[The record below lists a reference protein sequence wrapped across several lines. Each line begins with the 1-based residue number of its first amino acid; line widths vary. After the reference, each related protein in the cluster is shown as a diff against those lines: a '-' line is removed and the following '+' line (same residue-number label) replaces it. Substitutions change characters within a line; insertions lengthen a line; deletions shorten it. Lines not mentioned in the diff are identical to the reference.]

1 MNKKVKTIYLIESNL
16 FSKSIEE
23 WAINSLLAVETLDT
37 KTQDIDEFIDGV
49 VVFHENY
56 NISKEIEDL
65 QLILDS
71 ANRPG
76 YRIDI
81 NGTLA
86 ATKSNF
92 EMWLERNK
100 PSKLLFLGK
109 DDLPKNENLQRFL
122 ENLM

>member
-1 MNKKVKTIYLIESNL
+1 MNIKVKTVCLIESNL
-16 FSKSIEE
+16 FSKSIEV
-23 WAINSLLAVETLDT
+23 WAHNSSLSLETLDA

-49 VVFHENY
+49 VVFHENH

-76 YRIDI
+76 HRIDI
-81 NGTLA
+81 NGTLS

-109 DDLPKNENLQRFL
+109 NDLPKNKNLQRFL

>member
-1 MNKKVKTIYLIESNL
+1 MNIKVKTVYLIESNL

-23 WAINSLLAVETLDT
+23 WAINSLLSVETLDT

-49 VVFHENY
+49 VVFHENH

-76 YRIDI
+76 HRIDI

>member
-1 MNKKVKTIYLIESNL
+1 MNIKVKTVCLIESNL
-16 FSKSIEE
+16 FSKSIEV
-23 WAINSLLAVETLDT
+23 WAHNSSLSLETLDS

-49 VVFHENY
+49 VVFHENH

-76 YRIDI
+76 HRIDI

-109 DDLPKNENLQRFL
+109 NDLPKNKNLQRFL

>member
-1 MNKKVKTIYLIESNL
+1 MKVKTVYLIESNH

-23 WAINSLLAVETLDT
+23 WANSSSLAVEMLDG
-37 KTQDIDEFIDGV
+37 KTQDIDELIDAV
-49 VVFHENY
+49 VVFHENHT
-56 NISKEIEDL
+56 ISKEIEDL
-65 QLILDS
+65 QSLLDS
-71 ANRPG
+71 GNRPG

-100 PSKLLFLGK
+100 PSKLLFLGNE
-109 DDLPKNENLQRFL
+109 DLPKNDNLQRFL
-122 ENLM
+122 TNLL

>member
-1 MNKKVKTIYLIESNL
+1 MKIKVKTVYLIESNL

-23 WAINSLLAVETLDT
+23 WAHSSSLSVETLDA
-37 KTQDIDEFIDGV
+37 KTQDIDDLIDGV
-49 VVFHENY
+49 VVFHENH
-56 NISKEIEDL
+56 NISKEIEEL
-65 QLILDS
+65 QSLLDN

-76 YRIDI
+76 HRIDI

>member
-1 MNKKVKTIYLIESNL
+1 MNKKVKTVCLIESNL
-16 FSKSIEE
+16 FSKSIEV
-23 WAINSLLAVETLDT
+23 WAHNSSLSLETLDS

-49 VVFHENY
+49 VVFHENH

-76 YRIDI
+76 HRIDI

-109 DDLPKNENLQRFL
+109 NDLPKNKNLQRFL

>member
-1 MNKKVKTIYLIESNL
+1 MNKKVKTVCLIESNL
-16 FSKSIEE
+16 FSKSIEV
-23 WAINSLLAVETLDT
+23 WAHNSSLSLETLDA

-49 VVFHENY
+49 VVFHENH

-76 YRIDI
+76 HRIDI

-109 DDLPKNENLQRFL
+109 NDLPKNKNLQRFL

>member
-23 WAINSLLAVETLDT
+23 WAINSLLSVETLDT

-49 VVFHENY
+49 VVFHENH

-76 YRIDI
+76 HRIDI

>member
-1 MNKKVKTIYLIESNL
+1 MNIKVKTVCLIESNL
-16 FSKSIEE
+16 FSKSIEV
-23 WAINSLLAVETLDT
+23 WAHNSSLSLETLDA

-49 VVFHENY
+49 VVFHENH

-76 YRIDI
+76 HRIDI

-109 DDLPKNENLQRFL
+109 NDLPKNKNLQRFL

>member
-1 MNKKVKTIYLIESNL
+1 MNIKVKTVYLIESNL
-16 FSKSIEE
+16 FSQSIEE
-23 WAINSLLAVETLDT
+23 WAKSSSLSVEMLDA
-37 KTQDIDEFIDGV
+37 KTQDIDDLIDGV
-49 VVFHENY
+49 VVFHENH
-56 NISKEIEDL
+56 NISKDIEDL

-76 YRIDI
+76 HRIDI

>member
-1 MNKKVKTIYLIESNL
+1 MKMKVKTVYLIESNH

-23 WAINSLLAVETLDT
+23 WANSSSLSVETIDS
-37 KTQDIDEFIDGV
+37 KTQDIDDLIDGV
-49 VVFHENY
+49 VVFHENH
-56 NISKEIEDL
+56 NISKEIEEL
-65 QLILDS
+65 QALLDDG
-71 ANRPG
+71 NRPG
-76 YRIDI
+76 HRIDI

>member
-1 MNKKVKTIYLIESNL
+1 MNIKVKTVCLIESNL

-23 WAINSLLAVETLDT
+23 WAHNSSLSLETLDA

-49 VVFHENY
+49 VVFHENH
-56 NISKEIEDL
+56 NISKEIVDL

-76 YRIDI
+76 HRIDI

-122 ENLM
+122 ENLL

>member
-23 WAINSLLAVETLDT
+23 WAINSLLSVETLDT

-76 YRIDI
+76 HRIDI

>member
-1 MNKKVKTIYLIESNL
+1 MKVKTIYLIESNH
-16 FSKSIEE
+16 FSKSIQE
-23 WAINSLLAVETLDT
+23 WASSSSLDVEIIDE
-37 KTQDIDEFIDGV
+37 KTQDIDDLIDGV
-49 VVFHENY
+49 VVFHENH
-56 NISKEIEDL
+56 NVSKEIEEL
-65 QLILDS
+65 QSLLDG

-76 YRIDI
+76 HRIDI

-100 PSKLLFLGK
+100 PSKLLFLGQE
-109 DDLPKNENLQRFL
+109 DLPKNENLQRFL